1 MIPEDEIA
9 NYEDFRDCVS
19 ELLISRLSG
28 TADKKKKKA
37 TKGRKNEIKPV
48 TKPEQGQEDNDALL
62 ADLGE
67 TIEVCHDFLVVCL
80 SCLPM
85 LTLLLK
91 YLASEIFPSL
101 PDDLRVLSYS
111 DIKENTQLAE
121 KYSVPLDSN
130 VYEDLL
136 QPLPLSVS
144 DSLTSYG
151 LLSDPTDLP
160 RLLEPVFT
168 AYVTS
173 RTTAPPEFAPA
184 TRASECEICER
195 EHLPLTYHHLIPR
208 AVHAKVV
215 KRGWHSSWELN
226 KVAWLCRACHSFVH
240 RLATNEELAKEWYS
254 IDLLL
259 ERDDVQKWAAWVS
272 KVRWKAK

>member
-1 MIPEDEIA
+1 MISEDEIA

-48 TKPEQGQEDNDALL
+48 SKPEQDQENSDALV

-67 TIEVCHDFLVVCL
+67 TIE
-80 SCLPM
+80 
-85 LTLLLK
+85 
-91 YLASEIFPSL
+91 YLASEIFPSF

-111 DIKENTQLAE
+111 DVQNDKQLAE
-121 KYSVPLDSN
+121 KYSVPLDSD

-136 QPLPLSVS
+136 QPMPLSVS

-168 AYVTS
+168 SYITS
-173 RTTAPPEFAPA
+173 RITAPPEFAPSSRA
-184 TRASECEICER
+184 TECEICER

-215 KRGWHSSWELN
+215 KRGWHASWELN

-254 IDLLL
+254 IELLL
-259 ERDDVQKWAAWVS
+259 ERDDVQKWAIWVS